1 MKPPPESDVVV
12 IVSANAE
19 WRAIER
25 FFPAVHA
32 HESPLGRWFIAT
44 LGEPAREV
52 LFFHGGWGKIAA
64 AASTQYLIDR
74 CRPQLI
80 VNLGTCGGFH
90 GAVERGTIIL
100 VERTVVYDIFEQM
113 GDQAEHLEHYASDL
127 DLQWLEPPYPHEVVR
142 TLIVSG
148 DRDLV
153 VDEFPRLA
161 RDFGAKVGD
170 WESASIAWV
179 ARRNG
184 VRLLILRGVSDLVG
198 AHGGEAYDGNI
209 GVFERNTHDIMA
221 RLVEQLPD
229 WLARH
234 AQR

>member
-1 MKPPPESDVVV
+1 MKPPPQSDVVV
-12 IVSANAE
+12 VVSANVE

-25 FFPAVHA
+25 IFSDVDAQD
-32 HESPLGRWFIAT
+32 SSLGRWFIAT
-44 LGEPAREV
+44 LGEPAQQV

-64 AASTQYLIDR
+64 AASTQYLIDH
-74 CRPQLI
+74 CRPRLI

-113 GDQAEHLEHYASDL
+113 GDQAEHLAHYASEL
-127 DLQWLEPPYPHEVVR
+127 DLEWLEPPYPHEVVR

-153 VDEFPRLA
+153 VDEIPRLA
-161 RDFGAKVGD
+161 RDFGAAVGD
-170 WESASIAWV
+170 WESAAIAWV
-179 ARRNG
+179 SRHNG

-198 AHGGEAYDGNI
+198 AEGGEAYDGNI
-209 GVFERNTHDIMA
+209 GVFERNTHEIMA

-234 AQR
+234 ARR